1 MGRTPNNDYDDI
13 RDIIQKYNKSASP
26 SSIRIYAL
34 NIKKLFKDMGKD
46 DSSNPLVFKDIDKV
60 FELLDKQNL
69 TKTTY
74 KNKLSSIVVFLL
86 ASGMDKTTISKYS
99 DKIDSLASKIDRE
112 ANKMKWN
119 EKDEGN
125 VLSMDAINLYVDN
138 LESKLPSKPESYKDL
153 NQWMSYISAK
163 YHSEFAPRNELCDMK
178 IYYTNE
184 YSTIDKDD
192 NINYL
197 ILNPKTLNAKVI
209 YNNFKTKKSYG
220 AIEFDIDDKDFIS
233 ILNKYYKYIKSY
245 YSEHDEPFTHWLLFK
260 KDMSKLSRNEYTKFL
275 IKTFEGT
282 GKNIS
287 SSMLRKIVASSLYD
301 INRIKHFSRI
311 MGHSLNVQLHSYVKS

>member
-1 MGRTPNNDYDDI
+1 MGRTANKKNDEIFDK
-13 RDIIQKYNKSASP
+13 IQTYNKSASP
-26 SSIRIYAL
+26 SSIRIYTL
-34 NIKKLFKDMGKD
+34 NIIKLFKDLGKEET
-46 DSSNPLVFKDIDKV
+46 SNALVFKDVDKV

-86 ASGMDKTTISKYS
+86 ASGMDKTIINKYS

-112 ANKMKWN
+112 ANKMKWSD
-119 EKDEGN
+119 KDEDN
-125 VLSMDAINLYVDN
+125 VLSMDALNLYVDT

-192 NINYL
+192 TINYL
-197 ILNPKTLNAKVI
+197 IINPKTLNAKVI

-260 KDMSKLSRNEYTKFL
+260 KDMKKLSRNEYTKFL

-301 INRIKHFSRI
+301 INKIKHMAAI
-311 MGHSLNVQLHSYVKS
+311 MGHSIQQAIHSYVKE

>member
-1 MGRTPNNDYDDI
+1 MGRTPNKKNDEI
-13 RDIIQKYNKSASP
+13 FNKIQTYNKSASP
-26 SSIRIYAL
+26 SSVRIYTL
-34 NIKKLFKDMGKD
+34 NIIKLFKDLGKD
-46 DSSNPLVFKDIDKV
+46 ESSNALVFKDVDKV

-86 ASGMDKTTISKYS
+86 ASGMDKTTINKYS

-112 ANKMKWN
+112 ANKMKWS
-119 EKDEGN
+119 EKDEDN
-125 VLSMDAINLYVDN
+125 VLSMDALNLYVDT
-138 LESKLPSKPESYKDL
+138 LETKLPSKPESYKDL
-153 NQWMSYISAK
+153 NEWMSYISAK

-192 NINYL
+192 STNYM
-197 ILNPKTLNAKVI
+197 IINPKTLHAKVI

-233 ILNKYYKYIKSY
+233 FVNRYYKYIKSY
-245 YSEHDEPFTHWLLFK
+245 YAEHDEPFTHWLLFK
-260 KDMSKLSRNEYTKFL
+260 KDMKKLSRNEYTKFL

-301 INRIKHFSRI
+301 INKIKTMAAI
-311 MGHSLNVQLHSYVKS
+311 MGHSIREAIHSYVKS